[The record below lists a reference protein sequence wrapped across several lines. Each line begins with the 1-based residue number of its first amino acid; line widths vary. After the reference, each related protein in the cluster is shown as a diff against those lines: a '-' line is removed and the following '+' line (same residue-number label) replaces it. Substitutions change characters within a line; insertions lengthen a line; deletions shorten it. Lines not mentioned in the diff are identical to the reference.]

1 MRQIRESGRQLD
13 RVILLFLFALFLLVS
28 PLVGWWAG
36 DDSPWYLPYLLWLLL
51 IVLAAWVVQRG
62 STHHDV

>member
-1 MRQIRESGRQLD
+1 
-13 RVILLFLFALFLLVS
+13 VS
-28 PLVGWWAG
+28 PLVRWWAA

-62 STHHDV
+62 GSHHDV